1 MCCMASFLLR
11 SKLLAVQFLNNTLVP
26 WPESVGANNMPVL
39 MASNA
44 DGIHCLG
51 ASEGPRIIGN
61 TIANAGDDAITIH
74 GLYFIVA
81 KVGRPPPLLKVF
93 MFIKELWFGSSTQQD
108 MSECLIN
115 IVKRSERQSNIAA
128 C

>member
-1 MCCMASFLLR
+1 MLR
-11 SKLLAVQFLNNTLVP
+11 SKLLPLQFLDNTLVP
-26 WPESVGANNMPVL
+26 WPDPVGANKMPVL

-51 ASEGPRIIGN
+51 ASQGPRIIGN

-74 GLYFIVA
+74 SLYFIVA
-81 KVGRPPPLLKVF
+81 KVGRPPRLLKDRSKVF
-93 MFIKELWFGSSTQQD
+93 MFNKGLQFRSLCSKT
-108 MSECLIN
+108 CLN
-115 IVKRSERQSNIAA
+115 AYNHSQVFKVPCQSKDGA